1 MTEAETIHALGR
13 LVGLTTGWNDEAVE
27 AYAAELSRL
36 DDPAALRAACDLIGR
51 SWTEA
56 RRPPLAL
63 IVSTYHGQRQAT
75 PTRAL
80 QRGEPVPPERGI
92 TIAREHYRLEVERQ
106 GRTPDLRR
114 FDRLIRSLSRGAE

>member
-1 MTEAETIHALGR
+1 MTDAEAIHALGR

-27 AYAAELSRL
+27 AYVGELRTL

-63 IVSTYHGQRQAT
+63 IVSTYHGQRRSQ

-80 QRGEPVPPERGI
+80 QRGEPVPPEHGMA
-92 TIAREHYRLEVERQ
+92 IAREHYRLEVERL
-106 GRTPDLRR
+106 GRKPDMKR
-114 FDRLIRSLSRGAE
+114 FDRLMRSVSRGAE